1 MLKRNAKVFSKD
13 DMDMGRTNLVKHHI
27 KLTDPAPL
35 KEAYRRIPPQMYDE
49 VKTHIQEMLDLGAI
63 RPSNSPWASAIVL
76 VRKKDGRLRFCIDLR
91 RLNNR
96 TVKDA
101 YSLPRIETILDS
113 LGGSQIFST
122 LDLKAGYWQVEMAEE
137 CKAYTAFT
145 CGPLGFYEC
154 DTMPFGATNAPAT
167 FQRLMHDC
175 LGDLNMNWCIVYLDD
190 IIIFSDTKEE
200 HIKRLEAIFQKL
212 MAAGLKLKPTKCHFF
227 KDEIEYLGHVVSGKG
242 ISTNPKK
249 VEAVA
254 KWPSPKTVYDVRS
267 FLGFVGYYGRFIKN
281 FSRISKPI
289 REVITGLENQSKRAA
304 KKTHI
309 DWTDAANTAFEQLK
323 TMCVSTPILAYP
335 NYQLP
340 FSLHTDSSTDGLGAV
355 LYQKQNG
362 KQRVIA
368 YASRSVSK
376 AESNY
381 PAHKLEFLALKWAV
395 CEKFHE
401 YLYGSKPFEV
411 FTDNNPLTYVLTSA
425 KLDACGQRWVAKLA
439 NYNFSIKYRCG
450 ISNTE
455 ADALSRNKWPEAL
468 SENMDMNNENMDT
481 HVINAILTGAVSKS
495 SLIESV
501 SCNTAVIPTELD
513 NNAGNLSSINWM
525 KEQRLDPNLS
535 VIIRL
540 IKSKQLFKRKLKGK
554 DTPEIKSLLRNKK
567 NLKLVKDVLYRKSYS
582 DNSTTRIAQ
591 WQLVVP
597 KLFRERALSGCH
609 DDVGHQG
616 MLRTLSLLRERFY
629 WPGMQEE
636 TTQYVMNCSRCLRR
650 KSSPQVAPL
659 QPILVSQP
667 LELVHMDYLSL
678 EPSKGNIENV
688 LVITDHFTRYALA
701 YPSKTQTAKATARIL
716 WDNFICHYG
725 FPEKF
730 ISDQGRY
737 FESDLIKE
745 MCKIAGV
752 KKIHTT
758 PYHPQGNGQCERFNS
773 TFCNILGTLNEEEKS
788 DWKSHLGCMTHA
800 YNCTKHA
807 STTYSP
813 YYLMFGRHPRLP
825 IDVEFGLNKP
835 NCKDNSSKSRYIQK
849 LKRRLNYAFQKA
861 SKYSDQQAKKYKQS
875 YDKRMKG
882 PQLHENDL
890 VLVKIVAHKGR
901 HKLQDKWEPEEYVV
915 IEQPIAGTPV
925 YKVKPV
931 NGDNIR
937 TLHRNLLLP
946 LGVKLEPDYESDDSI
961 LEEDSDDDEGGFVN
975 PIGNLS
981 PTEQKDD
988 STKPKKHVQFE
999 SPGTHMKS
1007 DDYKSPETL
1016 LQEDESSQ
1024 TFPMTSD
1031 NVSLKTIEDSS
1042 DELIPRDVSLPS
1054 KYLLPNLD
1062 DSSMEEDTVITTLD
1076 TKADIHE
1083 SDKTKDMSLVESE
1096 ADSLVDT
1103 RELLEFIDTM
1113 NVSDTSKVNETDP
1126 QDESVHIV
1134 TGQDNVDPKSESQF
1148 SSFMSYHEGESSSL
1162 DPGANGMELS
1172 KSPILESTQR
1182 DDSGV
1187 VDQGDINSHDKDMV
1201 AYESNNTSIPFIDT
1215 SDSDSSQPGDIAE
1228 DTSMNP
1234 IVEVETEPLRRSARN
1249 RKQTQF
1255 YGSPLL
1261 YRITYNLTPRV
1272 VSDLFH
1278 HVPDVQDSLADVM

>member
-1 MLKRNAKVFSKD
+1 
-13 DMDMGRTNLVKHHI
+13 
-27 KLTDPAPL
+27 
-35 KEAYRRIPPQMYDE
+35 MYDE
-49 VKTHIQEMLDLGAI
+49 VKTHLQEMLDLGAI

-76 VRKKDGRLRFCIDLR
+76 IRKKDGRLRFCIDLWK
-91 RLNNR
+91 LNNR

-101 YSLPRIETILDS
+101 YSLPRIESILDS
-113 LGGSQIFST
+113 LGGAQIFST

-175 LGDLNMNWCIVYLDD
+175 LGELNMNWCIVYLDD

-200 HIKRLEAIFQKL
+200 HLKRLEAVFQKL
-212 MAAGLKLKPTKCHFF
+212 CAAGLKLKPSKCFF
-227 KDEIEYLGHVVSGKG
+227 FREEIEYLGHVVSGKG

-249 VEAVA
+249 VEAVV
-254 KWPSPKTVYDVRS
+254 KWPTPKTVYDIRS
-267 FLGFVGYYGRFIKN
+267 FLGFVGYYRRFIKN
-281 FSRISKPI
+281 FSKITKPI
-289 REVITGLENQSKRAA
+289 REVITGLENQSKRTA
-304 KKTHI
+304 KKTYI
-309 DWTDAANTAFEQLK
+309 EWTDAADTAFEHLK
-323 TMCVSTPILAYP
+323 AMCVSTPILAYP
-335 NYQLP
+335 DYQLP
-340 FSLHTDSSTDGLGAV
+340 FTLHTDSSTDGLGAV
-355 LYQKQNG
+355 LYQKQDG
-362 KQRVIA
+362 KLRVIA

-401 YLYGSKPFEV
+401 YLYGSTSFEV

-439 NYNFSIKYRCG
+439 NYNFSIRYRCG
-450 ISNTE
+450 VSNTE
-455 ADALSRNKWPEAL
+455 ADALSRIKWPEAL
-468 SENMDMNNENMDT
+468 SDNVDIDNGCMDT
-481 HVINAILTGAVSKS
+481 HVINAILTGAVTKS

-501 SCNTAVIPTELD
+501 SCSTKVIPTELD
-513 NNAGNLSSINWM
+513 KETGKLSDIDWI
-525 KEQRLDPNLS
+525 KEQRLDPNLG

-540 IKSKQLFKRKLKGK
+540 IESGQLTKRKLQGK
-554 DTPEIKSLLRNKK
+554 DSSEVKSFLRNKK
-567 NLKLVKDVLYRKSYS
+567 SLILVKDVLYRKSYS
-582 DNSTTRIAQ
+582 DNSTSKKTL

-597 KLFRERALSGCH
+597 KLFRERALLGCH

-616 MLRTLSLLRERFY
+616 ILRTLSLLRERFY

-636 TTQYVMNCSRCLRR
+636 ATQHVLKCSRCLRR
-650 KSSPQVAPL
+650 KTPPQVAPL
-659 QPILVSQP
+659 QPILVTQP
-667 LELVHMDYLSL
+667 LELAHMDYLSL

-701 YPSKTQTAKATARIL
+701 YPSKTQTAQATARIL

-730 ISDQGRY
+730 ISDQGRN

-745 MCKIAGV
+745 LCKIAGV
-752 KKIHTT
+752 KKVHTT

-773 TFCNILGTLNEEEKS
+773 TLCNMLGTLSEEEKS
-788 DWKSHLGCMTHA
+788 DRKSHLGCMTHA

-835 NCKDNSSKSRYIQK
+835 NCSDNSSKSRYIQK
-849 LKRRLNYAFQKA
+849 LRRRLNYAFQKA
-861 SKYSDQQAKKYKQS
+861 SKYSDQQAGKYKHS
-875 YDKRMKG
+875 YDKSVKG
-882 PQLHENDL
+882 PQLHEHDL

-901 HKLQDKWEPEEYVV
+901 HKLQDRWEPEEYVV

-931 NGDNIR
+931 NGDNVR

-961 LEEDSDDDEGGFVN
+961 LEEDSDEDEGGFVGN
-975 PIGNLS
+975 PTIGSSDKLS
-981 PTEQKDD
+981 HKEKKED
-988 STKPKKHVQFE
+988 SSKPKKHVKFE
-999 SPGTHMKS
+999 SPDTNLKS
-1007 DDYKSPETL
+1007 DIRMTPESL
-1016 LQEDESSQ
+1016 LQEVDNSTLSSSK
-1024 TFPMTSD
+1024 SD
-1031 NVSLKTIEDSS
+1031 NVSLKVDEDSS
-1042 DELIPRDVSLPS
+1042 DKLIPMDVSPPS
-1054 KYLLPNLD
+1054 QYLLPNLD
-1062 DSSMEEDTVITTLD
+1062 DSSSNEETEVTELYT
-1076 TKADIHE
+1076 E
-1083 SDKTKDMSLVESE
+1083 VEPTINDSGKEMQSINSE

-1103 RELLEFIDTM
+1103 REFLEFIDTM
-1113 NVSDTSKVNETDP
+1113 DVGDASKVNESDT
-1126 QDESVHIV
+1126 QEESVHDV
-1134 TGQDNVDPKSESQF
+1134 TRQDEIDPKSESQF

-1162 DPGANGMELS
+1162 DPGTNGKELC
-1172 KSPILESTQR
+1172 KSPIEDSTKR
-1182 DDSGV
+1182 HDSGV
-1187 VDQGDINSHDKDMV
+1187 VDQGDINSHDDDMI
-1201 AYESNNTSIPFIDT
+1201 AYESNNTSVPSIDISDHSNIDSQSKDMTDDT
-1215 SDSDSSQPGDIAE
+1215 SV
-1228 DTSMNP
+1228 NP
-1234 IVEVETEPLRRSARN
+1234 IVDVEVEPVRRSARE
-1249 RKQTQF
+1249 RKQTHF
-1255 YGSPLL
+1255 FGNPWL

-1272 VSDLFH
+1272 LSDLLQ
-1278 HVPDVQDSLADVM
+1278 HVPDIRDSLTDMN